1 MTIPKEHEPQVLQSG
16 IHFMRSIAEAYGSE
30 EGMRLWDAI
39 ASTLDPD
46 IKGKIFIALLTGEYN
61 DQLTL
66 RLNLA
71 KYDKYVNRVE
81 GIKAIRMATG
91 CGLKEAKDIHDNLV
105 LGKIEKITIDPAIR
119 TQNIGAFAS
128 VFITAH

>member
-1 MTIPKEHEPQVLQSG
+1 MPIPKDHEPQLLQSG
-16 IHFMRSIAEAYGSE
+16 IHFMRSITEAYGSE

-66 RLNLA
+66 QIDMV
-71 KYDKYVNRVE
+71 KYRGHVNRVE
-81 GIKAIRMATG
+81 GIKAIRMSTG
-91 CGLKEAKDIHDNLV
+91 LGLKEAKDIHDNLAM
-105 LGKIEKITIDPAIR
+105 GKIEKITIDPATR
-119 TQNIGAFAS
+119 TQTIRNLDS
-128 VFITAH
+128 VFILAH

>member
-1 MTIPKEHEPQVLQSG
+1 MPIPKEHESQLLQSG
-16 IHFMRSIAEAYGSE
+16 IHFMRCITEAYGSE

-66 RLNLA
+66 QIDMV
-71 KYDKYVNRVE
+71 KYRVHVNRVE

-91 CGLKEAKDIHDNLV
+91 LGLKEAKDIHDNLA
-105 LGKIEKITIDPAIR
+105 LGKVEKITIDPATR
-119 TQNIGAFAS
+119 TQTIRNLDS
-128 VFITAH
+128 VFILAH

>member
-1 MTIPKEHEPQVLQSG
+1 MPIPKDHEPQLLQSG
-16 IHFMRSIAEAYGSE
+16 IHFMRSITEAYGSE

-66 RLNLA
+66 QIDMV
-71 KYDKYVNRVE
+71 KYRGHVNRVE

-91 CGLKEAKDIHDNLV
+91 LGLKEAKDIHDNLA
-105 LGKIEKITIDPAIR
+105 LGKVEKITIDPATR
-119 TQNIGAFAS
+119 TQTIRNLDS
-128 VFITAH
+128 VFILAH

>member
-1 MTIPKEHEPQVLQSG
+1 MTIPKEHEPQLLQSG

-66 RLNLA
+66 RLDLA
-71 KYDKYVNRVE
+71 KYDKVVNRVE
-81 GIKAIRMATG
+81 GIKAIRMSTG
-91 CGLKEAKDIHDNLV
+91 LGLKEAKDIHDNLA
-105 LGKIEKITIDPAIR
+105 LGKIEKITIDPATR
-119 TQNIGAFAS
+119 TQTIRNLDS
-128 VFITAH
+128 VHILAH

>member
-1 MTIPKEHEPQVLQSG
+1 MTIPKEHEPQLLQSG

-30 EGMRLWDAI
+30 EGMRLWDTI

-46 IKGKIFIALLTGEYN
+46 IKAKIFIALLTGEYN

-66 RLNLA
+66 RLDLA
-71 KYDKYVNRVE
+71 KFDTVVNRVE
-81 GIKAIRMATG
+81 GIKTIRMATG
-91 CGLKEAKDIHDNLV
+91 LGLKEAKDIHDNLV
-105 LGKIEKITIDPAIR
+105 MGKIEKITIDPATR

-128 VFITAH
+128 VFIQAH

>member
-1 MTIPKEHEPQVLQSG
+1 MPIPKEHESELLQSG

-46 IKGKIFIALLTGEYN
+46 IKGKIFIAMLLGEYN
-61 DQLTL
+61 DRLTIQL
-66 RLNLA
+66 NM
-71 KYDKYVNRVE
+71 KYSAHVNRVE

-91 CGLKEAKDIHDNLV
+91 LGLKEAKDIHDSLV
-105 LGKIEKITIDPAIR
+105 NGKTEKITIEPARRSETIR
-119 TQNIGAFAS
+119 NLAS
-128 VFITAH
+128 VYILAH

>member
-1 MTIPKEHEPQVLQSG
+1 MPIPKEHESELLQSG

-66 RLNLA
+66 RLDLA
-71 KYDKYVNRVE
+71 KYDKVVNRVE
-81 GIKAIRMATG
+81 GIKAIRMSTG
-91 CGLKEAKDIHDNLV
+91 LGLKEAKDIHDNLA
-105 LGKIEKITIDPAIR
+105 LGKIEKITIDPATR
-119 TQNIGAFAS
+119 TQTIRNLDS
-128 VFITAH
+128 VHILAH

>member
-1 MTIPKEHEPQVLQSG
+1 MPIPKEHESELLQSG

-61 DQLTL
+61 DLLIL
-66 RLNLA
+66 RLDLT
-71 KYDKYVNRVE
+71 KYQHNVNRVE
-81 GIKAIRMATG
+81 GIKAIRMSTG
-91 CGLKEAKDIHDNLV
+91 LGLKEAKDIHDNLAN
-105 LGKIEKITIDPAIR
+105 GKMEKITVDPATR
-119 TQNIGAFAS
+119 TQTIRNLDS
-128 VFITAH
+128 VYILAH